1 MSEEAL
7 PAASPGSSSG
17 TPPAPRK
24 SVLRRVAGFLRNIF
38 GKPRFDDRVD
48 TQPDIRTAAA
58 LVIIGRSVQLLAEV
72 KWLFMLKALLQL
84 LMIVPGLLLPWMA
97 KIVVDNVMLQEPFGQ
112 TDVLYPPFMVP
123 ILELVEGQGPL
134 GIMLTL
140 TTLYFV
146 MLVIAGSRMGGT
158 GAGLLEGRDAATQA
172 ENQLSAGGSQGG
184 GLLGVAEFMA
194 HVRLTQS
201 IANRLRSRLFDRLTR
216 LPMTVLDDQRTGDS
230 IFRVLY
236 DTPQAPALA
245 HSVTLLPFFL
255 LLGGLINLYVLKYSY
270 GDVSPQLI
278 VIAWLAVP
286 LAFIVTFP
294 FSGAL
299 RRTNQ
304 NKRAAGS
311 ATTNA
316 MEESMSN
323 IAAVQSLGAGKEE
336 NRRFAE
342 RSSET
347 FLRERYAILVII
359 VASAVAGAVFG
370 IAAIY
375 VTILISD
382 GIIDGSMS
390 PGDFAVLLGIY
401 WSIST
406 AAAFFGAWWIK
417 LQETIAAV
425 RRVFFFLDHPSEHD
439 RLGGV
444 EIDDIRR
451 GVELEGVGFSYPD
464 GQEALRG
471 IDLKLP
477 IGELVA
483 IVGPTGAGKT
493 TLAYLVPSLL
503 TPTNGRVLIDGRDGT
518 ELDIDS
524 LRRHITYV
532 FQEHILLS
540 ETIRENL
547 LLANPEASEAQLLAA
562 LETAG
567 CMDFI
572 NDLPD
577 GVDTKLG
584 RSGDSLSVGQQQRLS
599 IARGLVRDAK
609 ILILDEPTA
618 ALDPQT
624 ENALVASLRAAAQ
637 ERLVI
642 VIAHRLSTIRHADR
656 IVFLEDG
663 EIRDIGSHDE
673 LMAKPGSA
681 YRDFV
686 ELQSG

>member
-7 PAASPGSSSG
+7 PAGSPESSPG
-17 TPPAPRK
+17 TPPGK
-24 SVLRRVAGFLRNIF
+24 SVQQRAAGFLRNVF
-38 GKPRFDDRVD
+38 GKPRFDDRLD

-72 KWLFMLKALLQL
+72 KWLFLLKAVLQFV
-84 LMIVPGLLLPWMA
+84 MIFPGLLLPWMA

-112 TDVLYPPFMVP
+112 TDVLYPPFMHP
-123 ILELVEGQGPL
+123 ILNLVEGRDPL

-140 TTLYFV
+140 TTVYFV
-146 MLVIAGSRMGGT
+146 MLVIAGSRMGET
-158 GAGLLEGRDAATQA
+158 GAGLLQGRDAATQA
-172 ENQLSAGGSQGG
+172 ENQISAGGSEGG

-230 IFRVLY
+230 VFRVLY
-236 DTPQAPALA
+236 DTPLAPDLA
-245 HSVTLLPFFL
+245 HRVTLLPFFM
-255 LLGGLINLYVLKYSY
+255 LLGALINLYVLQYSY
-270 GDVSPQLI
+270 GDVSPQLV

-286 LAFIVTFP
+286 AAFIATFP

-323 IAAVQSLGAGKEE
+323 IAAVQSLGAGREE

-359 VASAVAGAVFG
+359 VASAVAGAIFG

-382 GIIDGSMS
+382 GIIEGSMS
-390 PGDFAVLLGIY
+390 PGDFAVLIGIY
-401 WSIST
+401 WSISA

-444 EIDDIRR
+444 QLDDFRHA
-451 GVELEGVGFSYPD
+451 VELEGVGFSYPD
-464 GQEALRG
+464 GQEALRN

-477 IGELVA
+477 MGELVA

-503 TPTNGRVLIDGRDGT
+503 TPTTGRVLIDGVDVA
-518 ELDIDS
+518 ELDVDS
-524 LRRHITYV
+524 LRRHVTYV
-532 FQEHILLS
+532 FQEHVLLS

-547 LLANPEASEAQLLAA
+547 LLANPEATETQMTAA

-567 CMDFI
+567 CMEFI

-577 GVDTKLG
+577 GLDTKLG

-624 ENALVASLRAAAQ
+624 ENALVASLRAAAE

-663 EIRDIGSHDE
+663 EIMDLGSHDE
-673 LMAKPGSA
+673 LMAKQGSA

-686 ELQSG
+686 ELQRG

>member
-7 PAASPGSSSG
+7 PTASPGSPSG
-17 TPPAPRK
+17 TPSAPGK
-24 SVLRRVAGFLRNIF
+24 SVLQRTAGLLRNVF
-38 GKPRFDDRVD
+38 GKPRFDDRID

-58 LVIIGRSVQLLAEV
+58 LVIIGRSARLLAEV
-72 KWLFMLKALLQL
+72 KWLFTLKALLQL
-84 LMIVPGLLLPWMA
+84 LMIFPGLLLPWMA
-97 KIVVDNVMLQEPFGQ
+97 KIVVDNVMLQQPFGQ
-112 TDVLYPPFMVP
+112 TEVLYPPFVYP
-123 ILELVEGQGPL
+123 ILNLVEGQDPL

-146 MLVIAGSRMGGT
+146 MLLIAGSRMDGM

-172 ENQLSAGGSQGG
+172 ENRISAGNSEGG
-184 GLLGVAEFMA
+184 GLLGLVEFMA

-230 IFRVLY
+230 VFRVLY
-236 DTPQAPALA
+236 DAPLA
-245 HSVTLLPFFL
+245 PELAYRVTLVPFFML
-255 LLGGLINLYVLKYSY
+255 LAALINLYVLQYSY
-270 GDVSPQLI
+270 GAVSPQLV
-278 VIAWLAVP
+278 VIAWLTAPV
-286 LAFIVTFP
+286 AFIATFP

-304 NKRAAGS
+304 NMRAAGS

-323 IAAVQSLGAGKEE
+323 ITAVQSLGAGKEE

-347 FLRERYAILVII
+347 FLRERYAILVVI
-359 VASAVAGAVFG
+359 VTSLIAGGLFGLAV
-370 IAAIY
+370 IY
-375 VTILISD
+375 VTILFSD
-382 GIIDGSMS
+382 GVIEASMS

-401 WSIST
+401 WSISI
-406 AAAFFGAWWIK
+406 ASAYVGAWWIK
-417 LQETIAAV
+417 LQDTIAAV

-439 RLGGV
+439 RLGGMV
-444 EIDDIRR
+444 LDDIRR
-451 GVELEGVGFSYPD
+451 GVELEGVGFSYPG

-471 IDLKLP
+471 IDLKLAM
-477 IGELVA
+477 GELVA

-503 TPTNGRVLIDGRDGT
+503 TPTKGKVLIDGQDAT

-524 LRRHITYV
+524 LRHHVTYV
-532 FQEHILLS
+532 FQEHVLLS

-547 LLANPEASEAQLLAA
+547 LLAHPEASEDEMMAA

-577 GVDTKLG
+577 GIDTKLG

>member
-7 PAASPGSSSG
+7 PAVSPGSSG
-17 TPPAPRK
+17 TPPTPRK
-24 SVLRRVAGFLRNIF
+24 SVLQRVAGLLRDVF
-38 GKPRFDDRVD
+38 GKPRFDDRLD

-58 LVIIGRSVQLLAEV
+58 LVIIGRSVKLLAEV
-72 KWLFMLKALLQL
+72 KWLFTLKALLQFV
-84 LMIVPGLLLPWMA
+84 MIIPGLLLPWMA

-112 TDVLYPPFMVP
+112 TEVLYPPFMYP
-123 ILELVEGQGPL
+123 ILALVEGRDPL

-146 MLVIAGSRMGGT
+146 MLLIAGSRTDGT
-158 GAGLLEGRDAATQA
+158 DAGLLEGRDAATQA
-172 ENQLSAGGSQGG
+172 ENRLSAGGSEGS
-184 GLLGVAEFMA
+184 GLLGLVEFMA

-236 DTPQAPALA
+236 DTPLAPGLA
-245 HSVTLLPFFL
+245 YSVTLLPFFM
-255 LLGGLINLYVLKYSY
+255 LLGALINLYVLQYSY
-270 GDVSPQLI
+270 GDVSPQL
-278 VIAWLAVP
+278 VVVAWLAVP
-286 LAFIVTFP
+286 AAFIATFP

-304 NKRAAGS
+304 NMRAAGS

-359 VASAVAGAVFG
+359 VAAAVAGGVFG

-382 GIIDGSMS
+382 GIIEGSMS
-390 PGDFAVLLGIY
+390 PGDFAVLMGIY
-401 WSIST
+401 WSISI
-406 AAAFFGAWWIK
+406 AAGYFGAWWIK
-417 LQETIAAV
+417 LQDMIAAV

-444 EIDDIRR
+444 ELEDIGRE
-451 GVELEGVGFSYPD
+451 VELEGVGFSYPD
-464 GQEALRG
+464 GQEALRD

-477 IGELVA
+477 MGELVA

-503 TPTNGRVLIDGRDGT
+503 TPTTGSRADRRPRRHGTGCGQPAASRHLRLPRTRPAFRDDSREPPARQSRSQRGTDDVGPGDGGLHGLHQRSAGWHRHAVGAFGGQPVGRPAATPVHRPRPRAGREGPDSGRTYRSTRSTDRECPGRVAAGSRRGT
-518 ELDIDS
+518 A
-524 LRRHITYV
+524 RHR
-532 FQEHILLS
+532 H
-540 ETIRENL
+540 R
-547 LLANPEASEAQLLAA
+547 ASA
-562 LETAG
+562 
-567 CMDFI
+567 
-572 NDLPD
+572 
-577 GVDTKLG
+577 VD
-584 RSGDSLSVGQQQRLS
+584 
-599 IARGLVRDAK
+599 
-609 ILILDEPTA
+609 
-618 ALDPQT
+618 DPP
-624 ENALVASLRAAAQ
+624 R
-637 ERLVI
+637 
-642 VIAHRLSTIRHADR
+642 
-656 IVFLEDG
+656 
-663 EIRDIGSHDE
+663 
-673 LMAKPGSA
+673 
-681 YRDFV
+681 
-686 ELQSG
+686 